1 MLLNRYRLIDPEEGL
16 EYGFYIEVSEA
27 LTPDEE
33 AALDWLLA
41 ETFEPNRFGRESFLE
56 GKVFEVGPRL
66 NFETAYSS
74 TAVDICRACGLDKVT
89 RLERSTR
96 RLDSFV
102 FDRMTHMV
110 YESAPPSLRL
120 ELVPESS
127 FRVDVLGDHG
137 HSNLVRFSGKFGCGF
152 DASDLAFLLHLYRD
166 IEKRDPTDVEL
177 FQIAQANSEHSRHHR
192 FGGVH
197 TIDGERMTLS
207 PFDLIKR
214 PWKLDPGN
222 SVLAFA
228 DDASAIRGRE
238 IELFVPSRPGYPGS
252 FVTQRHVV
260 HRTNKAETHNH
271 PSMIAPFPGAETGV
285 GGELRD
291 RMSVGRG
298 GQVGMSAAGYFVGAL
313 KIPDYA
319 QPCEQD
325 AVPHPSYA
333 ASPLD
338 ILIQASNGV
347 SAYGNCFGDPVTGGV
362 CRSFAA
368 TAPDGR
374 PYAYHKPIVYVGG
387 AGRLRDQH
395 LHKQTPEAGMLIVQ
409 LGGPGYRIGVG
420 GGAASSILGGANDAE
435 LDFKSVQRGAPQ
447 MEQRMYRVIRAC
459 VELGDNNP
467 FVSTHDLGAG
477 GLSNAVPELVYP
489 AGGHVGIRHI
499 PCGDASLSVLE
510 LWGNEGQEREVVL
523 VRTQEHGV
531 ERLIEIAE
539 REGCPCAV
547 IGVVTGDGRIVLE
560 QDEDNT
566 PVSLPLEDI
575 LGSLPK
581 KSYADTRQRF
591 ETKRLELPAD
601 LTVRQALER
610 VLRLVGV
617 GSKGFLVHKVDRSV
631 GGLIAQQQCVGPNQL
646 PLADFAI
653 LADGYFDRSGAVHA
667 LGEQPIAGMLS
678 PGVAARLAMTEAIL
692 NMAGACIETE
702 SGLDGIKASANW
714 MLAAKKLGRN
724 AWLYDACDALST
736 FCVQLGCALDGGKDS
751 LSMAAGD
758 VESPPTVIIKAY
770 ASMAD
775 VTRKVTPDLKRE
787 GSLLLHV
794 SLNPNI
800 YRLGGSALAQAY
812 GQFGGEPPDADNADP
827 LLRIFRALQDLVRD
841 GQVLAMHDVSDGGL
855 ITTLLEMAFAGN
867 QGIEVELHSPTN
879 VITTLFSQEP
889 GVVVEVADA
898 EAAQWYFTRRGI
910 GANWIGKVIGFDPNI
925 IVKHN
930 GTTVLHDSLSDL
942 RAIWSETSYQLER
955 LQTNPDCAEEEREVA
970 NDLLDPPAYRLT
982 YTPQPT
988 APGLLTR
995 DGKPKVAVIRAEGS
1009 NGDREMAVAF
1019 HLAGFDAWD
1028 ITMSD
1033 LLKGRIGLDE
1043 FRGIVFVG
1051 GFSFADVFDSA
1062 KGWGGM
1068 IRYNA
1073 KLRDELERFRARP
1086 DTFTLGVCNG
1096 CQLLALL
1103 GWVPGFDLP
1112 SKLHPRFVHNK
1123 SGRFESRFS
1132 TLRIETSPAL
1142 MLKGMAGSV
1151 LGCWVAHGEGRLH
1164 LPSVEG
1170 VSDGHPQYPSN
1181 DTLARIIEGHLVPS
1195 VYVEPLTAEP
1205 TMRYPFNPNGSALSA
1220 AGLCSPDGRQ
1230 LALMPHPERLV
1241 IPWQWPWMPDAW
1253 REHAASPWLRMFQNA
1268 RTWCEDHPSP

>member
-1 MLLNRYRLIDPEEGL
+1 MLLNRYRLIDSDAER
-16 EYGFYIEVSEA
+16 EYGFYIEVSEG
-27 LTPDEE
+27 LTADEE
-33 AALDWLLA
+33 ATLDWLLS
-41 ETFEPNRFGRESFLE
+41 ETFEPHGYGRTSFLK
-56 GKVFEVGPRL
+56 GHVFEVGPRL
-66 NFETAYSS
+66 NFETADSS

-89 RLERSTR
+89 RLERSIRT
-96 RLDSFV
+96 LEPFA

-110 YESAPPSLRL
+110 YALPPESLRL
-120 ELVPESS
+120 ALVPEAS
-127 FRVDVLGDHG
+127 FSVDVLGEFG
-137 HSNLVRFSGKFGCGF
+137 YENLVRFSGRFGCGF
-152 DASDLAFLLHLYRD
+152 DESDLTFLLRLYREV
-166 IEKRDPTDVEL
+166 EKRDPTDVEL

-197 TIDGERMTLS
+197 AIDGVKMPHS
-207 PFDLIKR
+207 PFDLIKL
-214 PWKLDPGN
+214 PWKQHPGN

-238 IELFVPSRPGYPGS
+238 VELFVPSRPGQPSG
-252 FVTQRHVV
+252 FLRQRHVV
-260 HRTNKAETHNH
+260 HPTNKAETHNH

-313 KIPDYA
+313 KIPGYA
-319 QPCEQD
+319 LPCERD

-368 TAPDGR
+368 AAPDGR
-374 PYAYHKPIVYVGG
+374 HYAWHKPIVYVGG

-395 LHKQTPEAGMLIVQ
+395 LHKQAPEAGMLIVQ

-420 GGAASSILGGANDAE
+420 GGAASSILGGANDVD

-459 VELGDNNP
+459 VELGDKNP

-477 GLSNAVPELVYP
+477 GLSNAVPELVHP
-489 AGGHVGIRHI
+489 AGGRVQLREI
-499 PCGDASLSVLE
+499 PCGDASLSILE
-510 LWGNEGQEREVVL
+510 LWGNEAQEREVVL
-523 VRTQEHGV
+523 VQGDRFGQLEA
-531 ERLIEIAE
+531 ICA
-539 REGCPCAV
+539 REGCPVTA
-547 IGVVTGDGRIVLE
+547 IGSVTGDGRITLE
-560 QDEDNT
+560 DADDT
-566 PVSLPLEDI
+566 KSVDLPLEDI

-591 ETKRLELPAD
+591 ETKSLELPAD

-610 VLRLVGV
+610 VLRLVSV

-631 GGLIAQQQCVGPNQL
+631 GGLVAQQQCVGPSQL

-653 LADGYFDRSGAVHA
+653 LADGYFDASGAVHA
-667 LGEQPIAGMLS
+667 LGEQPIAGLLS

-702 SGLDGIKASANW
+702 NGLDGIKASANW
-714 MLAAKKLGRN
+714 MLAAKKPGRN
-724 AWLYDACDALST
+724 AWLYDACEALST

-770 ASMAD
+770 ASMPD
-775 VTRKVTPDLKRE
+775 VARKATPDLKRE
-787 GSLLLHV
+787 GSSLLHI
-794 SLNPNI
+794 SLNPNV
-800 YRLGGSALAQAY
+800 YRLGGSALAQTY
-812 GQFGGEPPDADNADP
+812 GQFGDDPPDAANAD
-827 LLRIFRALQDLVRD
+827 LLKRVFGALQDLVRD
-841 GQVLAMHDVSDGGL
+841 GHALAMHDVSDGGL
-855 ITTLLEMAFAGN
+855 IATLLEMAFAGH
-867 QGIEVELHSPTN
+867 QGIEVELFSPTDA
-879 VITTLFSQEP
+879 ITTLFSQEP

-910 GANWIGKVIGFDPNI
+910 GANWIGKVIGFQPDI

-930 GTTVLHDSLSDL
+930 GFTVLHDSLIDL

-955 LQTNPDCAEEEREVA
+955 LQINPECADEEREAVRE
-970 NDLLDPPAYRLT
+970 LLDPPAYRLT
-982 YTPQPT
+982 YHPQRT
-988 APGLLTR
+988 APDLLAR
-995 DGKPKVAVIRAEGS
+995 EGKPKVAVIRAEGS

-1019 HLAGFDAWD
+1019 HLAGFEPWD
-1028 ITMSD
+1028 VTMSD
-1033 LLKGRIGLDE
+1033 LLEGTVGLDE
-1043 FRGIVFVG
+1043 FRGVVFVG

-1062 KGWGGM
+1062 KGWAGV
-1068 IRYNA
+1068 IRFNP
-1073 KLRDELERFRARP
+1073 KLRGELERFRARP
-1086 DTFTLGVCNG
+1086 DTFSLGICNG

-1112 SKLHPRFVHNK
+1112 SEHQPRFVHNR

-1132 TLRIETSPAL
+1132 TLRIEDSPAL
-1142 MLKGMAGSV
+1142 MLKGMLGSV

-1164 LPSVEG
+1164 
-1170 VSDGHPQYPSN
+1170 
-1181 DTLARIIEGHLVPS
+1181 VPS
-1195 VYVEPLTAEP
+1195 RDVLENIVSHELVVASYANPETGMP
-1205 TMRYPFNPNGSALSA
+1205 TDEYPFNPNGSALNA
-1220 AGLCSPDGRQ
+1220 AGLCSPDGRH

-1241 IPWQWPWMPDAW
+1241 LPWQWPWMPDAW
-1253 REHAASPWLRMFQNA
+1253 REYATSPWLRMFQNA
-1268 RTWCEDHPSP
+1268 RIWCEEHPSR